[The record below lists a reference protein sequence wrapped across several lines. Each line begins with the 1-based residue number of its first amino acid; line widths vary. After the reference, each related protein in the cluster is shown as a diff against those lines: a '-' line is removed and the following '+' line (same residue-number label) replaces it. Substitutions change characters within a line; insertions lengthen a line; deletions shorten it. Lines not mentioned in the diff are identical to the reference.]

1 MEEDRKTGCARIDAL
16 DLIWNSKEFVEEKK
30 FGSNTYSVAESNNE
44 FFSTTIEDLR
54 PQKHDRTILCYVPE
68 DRSDSDSDSIRFDL
82 ISFLLD

>member
-44 FFSTTIEDLR
+44 FNN
-54 PQKHDRTILCYVPE
+54 DRTILCYVPD